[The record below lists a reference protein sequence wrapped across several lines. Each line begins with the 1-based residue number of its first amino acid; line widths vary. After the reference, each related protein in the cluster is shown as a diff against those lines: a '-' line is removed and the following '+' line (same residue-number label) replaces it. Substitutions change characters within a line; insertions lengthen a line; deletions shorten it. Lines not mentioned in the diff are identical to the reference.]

1 MGNLDA
7 ENVRYQRTED
17 VSRDNAERMKRQQTE
32 QEAAIRDPQ
41 TKEGEA
47 RIDVRPEPLIWQ
59 WTHRLIEFV
68 RLKLWV

>member
-41 TKEGEA
+41 TKEGNVPPA
-47 RIDVRPEPLIWQ
+47 DAG
-59 WTHRLIEFV
+59 
-68 RLKLWV
+68 KAAG

>member
-17 VSRDNAERMKRQQTE
+17 VSRDTAERNKRQQAE

-41 TKEGEA
+41 TKEG
-47 RIDVRPEPLIWQ
+47 DVPAADGGKAIG
-59 WTHRLIEFV
+59 
-68 RLKLWV
+68 

>member
-17 VSRDNAERMKRQQTE
+17 VKPDTAERNKRQQAE

-41 TKEGEA
+41 TEEG
-47 RIDVRPEPLIWQ
+47 DVPSPNSDKA
-59 WTHRLIEFV
+59 TS
-68 RLKLWV
+68 

>member
-17 VSRDNAERMKRQQTE
+17 VSRDNAERMKRQQAE

-41 TKEGEA
+41 AEEGNVPSPNPGKA
-47 RIDVRPEPLIWQ
+47 
-59 WTHRLIEFV
+59 TG
-68 RLKLWV
+68 

>member
-32 QEAAIRDPQ
+32 QEATIRDPQ
-41 TKEGEA
+41 TKEGNVPPA
-47 RIDVRPEPLIWQ
+47 DAG
-59 WTHRLIEFV
+59 
-68 RLKLWV
+68 KAAG